1 MHIIIDTSIYPNL
14 DFYLEQ
20 ELLIDT
26 ARFNVAE
33 VILKFLTILYT
44 PSKNSDWGISTIRLH
59 RFHTFDLA
67 WV

>member
-33 VILKFLTILYT
+33 VILKFLFQIVLYAEGDT
-44 PSKNSDWGISTIRLH
+44 KN
-59 RFHTFDLA
+59 
-67 WV
+67 